1 MLECATL
8 AFPSGLVLDS
18 KCSTA
23 FWVEQR
29 SVRSLGAWGT
39 QIHTLA
45 FFWHTSLR
53 HCYPASLPVVAPSI
67 TGLSCVR
74 WKRVTQQCG
83 EHTVEAP
90 GIGFTVCSC
99 ECCVWTS
106 SEWHVLHL
114 QHSSCPGCP
123 ASCLASQWET
133 DPRAERGDSSSLGLG
148 QAQSILLP
156 HSGALLA
163 PTAFLRGNAIRSRL
177 SWQVCGSF
185 SISITEKHW

>member
-1 MLECATL
+1 MLECSTL

-53 HCYPASLPVVAPSI
+53 HCYPASLPLVAPSI

-133 DPRAERGDSSSLGLG
+133 GPRAERGDSPS
-148 QAQSILLP
+148 
-156 HSGALLA
+156 
-163 PTAFLRGNAIRSRL
+163 
-177 SWQVCGSF
+177 
-185 SISITEKHW
+185 